1 MKMLHNKSENNMS
14 SNEQCQKYKNEIQE
28 LGILIDSQLAEILK
42 LNSRIKELENS
53 IIEKD
58 KLIRK
63 LIDYM
68 ET

>member
-1 MKMLHNKSENNMS
+1 MLHNKSENKMS

-58 KLIRK
+58 KLIRR

>member
-14 SNEQCQKYKNEIQE
+14 TNEQCQKYKNEIQE

-58 KLIRK
+58 KLIRR

>member
-1 MKMLHNKSENNMS
+1 MLHNKSENNMS
-14 SNEQCQKYKNEIQE
+14 SNEQCKKYKNEIQE

>member
-1 MKMLHNKSENNMS
+1 MLHNKSENNMS
-14 SNEQCQKYKNEIQE
+14 SNEQCQKYKKEIQE

-58 KLIRK
+58 KLIRR

>member
-1 MKMLHNKSENNMS
+1 MVHNKSES
-14 SNEQCQKYKNEIQE
+14 EQCEKYKNEIRE
-28 LGILIDSQLAEILK
+28 FGILIDSQLAEILK

-58 KLIRK
+58 KLIRR

>member
-1 MKMLHNKSENNMS
+1 MLHNKSENNMS

-53 IIEKD
+53 IIKKD
-58 KLIRK
+58 KLIRR

-68 ET
+68 ES

>member
-1 MKMLHNKSENNMS
+1 MLHSKSENNIS
-14 SNEQCQKYKNEIQE
+14 SNEQCERYKNEIQE

-42 LNSRIKELENS
+42 LNNRINELENS
-53 IIEKD
+53 ITEKD

-68 ET
+68 EF

>member
-1 MKMLHNKSENNMS
+1 MLHNKFENNIS
-14 SNEQCQKYKNEIQE
+14 SNEQCEKYKNEIQE
-28 LGILIDSQLAEILK
+28 LGMLIDSQLAEILK

-58 KLIRK
+58 KLIRR

>member
-1 MKMLHNKSENNMS
+1 MLHNKSENNMS
-14 SNEQCQKYKNEIQE
+14 SNEQCQKYKKEIQE

>member
-1 MKMLHNKSENNMS
+1 MLHNKSENNMS
-14 SNEQCQKYKNEIQE
+14 TNEQCQKYKNEIQE

-58 KLIRK
+58 KLIRR

>member
-1 MKMLHNKSENNMS
+1 MLHNKSENNMS